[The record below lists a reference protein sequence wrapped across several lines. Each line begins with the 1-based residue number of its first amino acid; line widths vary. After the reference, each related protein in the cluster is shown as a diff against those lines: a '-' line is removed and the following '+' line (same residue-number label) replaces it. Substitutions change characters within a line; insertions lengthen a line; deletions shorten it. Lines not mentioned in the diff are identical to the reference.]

1 MDNYSVKKLSKLA
14 GVSVRTLHLY
24 DKMGLL
30 KPSVRTEARYRLYG
44 EKELLRLQQILFYR
58 ELDFPLKEIGA
69 ILDDPA
75 FDIVQALEGHKK
87 ALLARKERINT
98 LVGTIDKTLVTLK
111 NNTMLQVEDL
121 YDGINPEKLKA
132 WRNEAMAK
140 WGKETVLE
148 AEENLRRFSKE
159 EMETLKTELN
169 DNITARLTALMH
181 TDPKSEEVQELIAR
195 RYQIILRLT
204 GGQIKMEKLEYF
216 RKLGELYVEDNRYT
230 PVNGMPSRELALFI
244 KEATDYYVS
253 QQKQ

>member
-30 KPSVRTEARYRLYG
+30 KPSVRTQARYRLYG

-121 YDGINPEKLKA
+121 YDGISPEKLKA
-132 WRNEAMAK
+132 WRSEAMSK

-169 DNITARLTALMH
+169 DNITTRLTALMH
-181 TDPKSEEVQELIAR
+181 TDPKSAEVQELIAR

-253 QQKQ
+253 SQKQ

>member
-24 DKMGLL
+24 DKLGLL
-30 KPSVRTEARYRLYG
+30 KSSVRTEARYRLYG

-75 FDIVQALEGHKK
+75 FDLVQALEGHKK

-98 LVGTIDKTLVTLK
+98 LVGTIEKTLVTLK

-121 YDGINPEKLKA
+121 YEGIPREKMEA
-132 WRNEAMAK
+132 YRTEAMTK
-140 WGKETVLE
+140 WGKDTVLE
-148 AEENLRRFSKE
+148 TEETLRSFSRE
-159 EMETLKTELN
+159 EMEALKKELN
-169 DNITARLTALMH
+169 DISARLTALMNG
-181 TDPKSEEVQELIAR
+181 DPKSKAVQELIAR
-195 RYQIILRLT
+195 RYQVILRLT

-230 PVNGMPSRELALFI
+230 PVNGLPSKELALFI

-253 QQKQ
+253 EQRK

>member
-69 ILDDPA
+69 ILDDPE

-98 LVGTIDKTLVTLK
+98 LVGTIEKTLVTLK

-121 YDGINPEKLKA
+121 YEGINPEKVKA
-132 WRNEAMAK
+132 WRTEAMAK

-148 AEENLRRFSKE
+148 AEENLRSFSKE
-159 EMETLKTELN
+159 EMDGLKTELN

-181 TDPKSEEVQELIAR
+181 TDPKGPEVQELIAR

-216 RKLGELYVEDNRYT
+216 RKLGELYVDDNRYT
-230 PVNGMPSRELALFI
+230 PVNGMPSMELALFI

-253 QQKQ
+253 EQKK